1 MSPGPV
7 TAYRRVLPADF
18 YLYDGTNA
26 PAIVE
31 WSAGHCY
38 QADGQLIV
46 MTKRGDL
53 VVEVGERVTHGLVPG
68 DWYPIDP
75 EAYAAGWIEHF
86 S

>member
-1 MSPGPV
+1 MSSGPV

-18 YLYDGTNA
+18 YLYDGSNA
-26 PAIVE
+26 QAIVD

-53 VVEVGERVTHGLVPG
+53 VVDPGDRVCHGLVAG

-75 EAYAAGWIEHF
+75 DAYRAGWQERP
-86 S
+86 